1 MGTRVTQRVDVGDLA
16 DLADLAE
23 APPRAAIA
31 FATDDGPTCLPVV
44 MRRQADGILVGAD
57 PGALPSGG
65 LPERAV
71 LLVDDGRFWFELR
84 AVVWRGR
91 LEPASAPPE
100 GAAGEPGDGGLV
112 WLRLV
117 PRRVAAWDYGRLRE
131 VPG

>member
-71 LLVDDGRFWFELR
+71 LLVDDG
-84 AVVWRGR
+84 
-91 LEPASAPPE
+91 
-100 GAAGEPGDGGLV
+100 GLV